1 MKKHNSSA
9 HSKLLAMR
17 KTIASE
23 LRKNGVA
30 ILPPLDIKLSSQ
42 LLLSLG
48 FHAQCCVLDPW
59 YNKGVGGVRDDYD
72 DYVPQLLGY
81 VAPLSDHVFL
91 WGFPEI
97 VARFVRILP
106 APLTLKCWL
115 TWFYKNSPSR
125 IRGWR
130 SAQMTCL
137 HLTTPNAVMHVE
149 NFLNEVQLEK
159 MRQGKLL
166 FMPGPPSVIE
176 ESLLCGFVGK
186 NEQTGHPSQKPLSV
200 IEKTLLMATARGELA
215 IDLMSG
221 SGTTGEVC
229 LKNERYAI
237 LCDLSEEY
245 TRIAE
250 ERLGIV
256 RVELDESILSL
267 MNSPK
272 HQLPQSDVSL
282 PQAYPRSP
290 LPRRLKGGVRSSNCE
305 LVFKE

>member
-1 MKKHNSSA
+1 MKKHDDDA
-9 HSKLLAMR
+9 QLELLEVR
-17 KTIASE
+17 DTIASA
-23 LRKNGVA
+23 LGKNGVA
-30 ILPPLDIKLSSQ
+30 ILPPLDIELSSQ

-48 FHAQCCVLDPW
+48 FHAQCCVVDPW

-72 DYVPQLLGY
+72 DYVPQLLRC

-106 APLTLKCWL
+106 EPLTLKCWL

-137 HLTTPNAVMHVE
+137 HLTTANAVMHVE
-149 NFLNEVQLEK
+149 NFLNDVQKEK
-159 MRQGKLL
+159 LQQGKLL
-166 FMPGPPSVIE
+166 YMPGPPSVIE

-186 NEQTGHPSQKPLSV
+186 KEQTGHPSQKPLSV

-221 SGTTGEVC
+221 SGTTGEACVA
-229 LKNERYAI
+229 NERYAI
-237 LCDLSEEY
+237 LCDISEEY

-250 ERLGIV
+250 ERLGVTRID
-256 RVELDESILSL
+256 LDQSILSFVK
-267 MNSPK
+267 SRERW
-272 HQLPQSDVSL
+272 LPRSAVSL
-282 PQAYPRSP
+282 PQAYPRHP
-290 LPRRLKGGVRSSNCE
+290 APRLRSHRDQLHLE
-305 LVFKE
+305 MR

>member
-1 MKKHNSSA
+1 MNEHDSAA
-9 HSKLLAMR
+9 HSELLDVR
-17 KTIASE
+17 DTIVSE
-23 LRKNGVA
+23 LGRNGVA
-30 ILPPLDIKLSSQ
+30 ILPPLDIELSSQ
-42 LLLSLG
+42 LLSSLG

-72 DYVPQLLGY
+72 EYVPQLLRC

-97 VARFVRILP
+97 VSRFVRILP
-106 APLTLKCWL
+106 EPLILKCWL

-130 SAQMTCL
+130 SAQMACL
-137 HLTTPNAVMHVE
+137 HLTKPNAVMHVE
-149 NFLNEVQLEK
+149 NFLNDVQRDK
-159 MRQGKLL
+159 MEQGKLL
-166 FMPGPPSVIE
+166 YIPGPPSVIE

-221 SGTTGEVC
+221 SGTTGEACVA
-229 LKNERYAI
+229 NERYAI
-237 LCDLSEEY
+237 LCDISEEY

-250 ERLGIV
+250 ERLGVV
-256 RVELDESILSL
+256 RVDLDESILSL
-267 MNSPK
+267 VKSQK
-272 HQLPQSDVSL
+272 HWLPQSAVSL
-282 PQAYPRSP
+282 PQVHPRPPSP
-290 LPRRLKGGVRSSNCE
+290 CLRGRRDQLE
-305 LVFKE
+305 LEIR

>member
-1 MKKHNSSA
+1 MKKSEKIHDPD
-9 HSKLLAMR
+9 LLELQE
-17 KTIASE
+17 TIASQ
-23 LRKNGVA
+23 LGKQGVV
-30 ILPPLDIKLSSQ
+30 ILPPMDIEMSSR
-42 LLLSLG
+42 LLLTLG

-72 DYVPQLLGY
+72 DYLPQLLRC

-106 APLTLKCWL
+106 EPLTLKCWL

-137 HLTTPNAVMHVE
+137 HLTTPAAVMHVE
-149 NFLNEVQLEK
+149 NFLNDVQRDK
-159 MRQGKLL
+159 MQQGKLL
-166 FMPGPPSVIE
+166 YIPGLPSVIE
-176 ESLLCGFVGK
+176 ESLLCGFVGR

-200 IEKTLLMATARGELA
+200 IERTLLMATARGELA

-221 SGTTGEVC
+221 SGTTGEAC
-229 LKNERYAI
+229 MANERFAI
-237 LCDLSEEY
+237 LCDISEEY

-250 ERLGIV
+250 ERLGIA
-256 RVELDESILSL
+256 RIAIDDSMLALLS
-267 MNSPK
+267 SAE
-272 HQLPQSDVSL
+272 HRLPQTGVAF
-282 PQAYPRSP
+282 PAKHPRP
-290 LPRRLKGGVRSSNCE
+290 AAPRLQSRRNQLDLE
-305 LVFKE
+305 IQ

>member
-1 MKKHNSSA
+1 MIKHDSVA
-9 HSKLLAMR
+9 HPELLDAR
-17 KTIASE
+17 DTIVSE
-23 LRKNGVA
+23 LGKNGVA
-30 ILPPLDIKLSSQ
+30 ILPPLDIELSSQ

-48 FHAQCCVLDPW
+48 FYAQCCVLDPW

-72 DYVPQLLGY
+72 DYVPHLLMC

-106 APLTLKCWL
+106 EPLTLKCWL

-149 NFLNEVQLEK
+149 NFLNDVQREK
-159 MRQGKLL
+159 MEQGKLL
-166 FMPGPPSVIE
+166 YIPGPPSVIE
-176 ESLLCGFVGK
+176 ESLLCGFVGR

-221 SGTTGEVC
+221 SGTTGEACVA
-229 LKNERYAI
+229 NERYAI
-237 LCDLSEEY
+237 LCDISEEY

-250 ERLGIV
+250 KRLGV
-256 RVELDESILSL
+256 ARVDLDESILSL
-267 MNSPK
+267 VNSRE
-272 HQLPQSDVSL
+272 HRLPQSTVSL
-282 PQAYPRSP
+282 PEAHPRP
-290 LPRRLKGGVRSSNCE
+290 AAPHLRGRRDQLELKIR
-305 LVFKE
+305 

>member
-1 MKKHNSSA
+1 MKKHNSGT
-9 HSKLLAMR
+9 HPELLNVR
-17 KTIASE
+17 DTIASE
-23 LRKNGVA
+23 LGKNGVA
-30 ILPPLDIKLSSQ
+30 ILPPLDIELSSQ

-72 DYVPQLLGY
+72 DYIPQLLRY
-81 VAPLSDHVFL
+81 VAPLSDHIFL

-106 APLTLKCWL
+106 EPLTLQCWL

-130 SAQMTCL
+130 SAQMACL

-149 NFLNEVQLEK
+149 NFLNDVQREK
-159 MRQGKLL
+159 MQQGKL
-166 FMPGPPSVIE
+166 MYIPGPPSVIE

-221 SGTTGEVC
+221 SGTTGESCVA
-229 LKNERYAI
+229 NERYAI
-237 LCDLSEEY
+237 LCDISEEY

-250 ERLGIV
+250 ERLGVARID
-256 RVELDESILSL
+256 LDKSILSL
-267 MNSPK
+267 VNSQD
-272 HQLPQSDVSL
+272 HWLPQSAISL
-282 PQAYPRSP
+282 PQAHPHPPALHLRGH
-290 LPRRLKGGVRSSNCE
+290 RDQLKLEIR
-305 LVFKE
+305 

>member
-1 MKKHNSSA
+1 MKKIDRARHPD
-9 HSKLLAMR
+9 LL
-17 KTIASE
+17 E
-23 LRKNGVA
+23 LREVVATQLGKQGVV
-30 ILPPLDIKLSSQ
+30 ILPPMDIEMSSQ
-42 LLLSLG
+42 LLLALG

-59 YNKGVGGVRDDYD
+59 YNKGVGGVREDYD
-72 DYVPQLLGY
+72 DYLPQLLRC

-106 APLTLKCWL
+106 EPLTLKCWL

-137 HLTTPNAVMHVE
+137 HLTTPAAVMHVE
-149 NFLNEVQLEK
+149 NFLNDVQRDK
-159 MRQGKLL
+159 MQQGKL
-166 FMPGPPSVIE
+166 MYIPGPPSVIE
-176 ESLLCGFVGK
+176 ESLLCGFVGR

-221 SGTTGEVC
+221 SGTTGEAC
-229 LKNERYAI
+229 MANERFAI
-237 LCDLSEEY
+237 LCDISDEY

-250 ERLGIV
+250 ERLCIERMKV
-256 RVELDESILSL
+256 NDSVLTLL
-267 MNSPK
+267 ASPENR
-272 HQLPQSDVSL
+272 LPQEGVAL
-282 PQAYPRSP
+282 PAKHPRP
-290 LPRRLKGGVRSSNCE
+290 AALRLQNRVNQLNLE
-305 LVFKE
+305 IE